1 MLSMKP
7 RRGRAVSSRR
17 SMRMRLPLFQVV
29 IRTKRMTPAITGKA
43 PPWKI
48 FGTLALK
55 NSTSTNRNPS
65 SSGTASQR
73 GTRQSSS
80 MTAETSRV
88 SISMVVVTAT
98 P

>member
-1 MLSMKP
+1 
-7 RRGRAVSSRR
+7 
-17 SMRMRLPLFQVV
+17 MRMFLPRFHVV
-29 IRTKRMTPAITGKA
+29 IRTNRITPAITGKA
-43 PPWKI
+43 PPWRI

-55 NSTSTNRNPS
+55 NSPSTSRKPS

-80 MTAETSRV
+80 ITAETSRV